1 MKWKDL
7 KIGYKIGSGFFMLVL
22 LSGIIGLLSFINM
35 GTIQK
40 ETKSLSG
47 EYIPTIS
54 ESFQLEKNWQDI
66 NQQLSMYDRTGDEY
80 YLKKAKAR
88 LLKFKQSL
96 DNLIILTKDSENL
109 STRHGIF
116 LDIEKSLLAFNRIL
130 EEYEP
135 KNSSSTTY
143 LKTVEDI
150 VVQLEQLRGN
160 QPISTTERMEFI
172 ISEMYYAVN
181 NEEPKKL
188 QVVDPVLQRLEQE
201 YGAGNNTMMKQFVEA
216 SRSFLT
222 AFPEAKLLQ
231 LKRIELSGN
240 IMWDIKGSSDVGLDK
255 VIAMGESTNQII
267 KNEKLVMSLSI
278 LFVVLLGGGL
288 VYLLTN
294 TITRPIK
301 MGINMANSLAEGDL
315 TQMIEISRKDEV
327 GVLTHALNQVAQNLR
342 DIIHNLSENSK
353 IIAESSQLLND
364 TAGEIS
370 DGTRQQAAAA
380 EEVSSSMEEM
390 YANIQ
395 QSADNARQT
404 EKISQDSVIEIN
416 KSKDS
421 FQMAT
426 ESLKNI
432 AEKVGVINDIA
443 FQTNLLALN
452 AAVEAARAGDHGRGF
467 AVVAQEVRKLADK
480 SKIAATEINDVSNAT
495 MVMSKAARREL
506 ESLIPEVE
514 RTANLVQDI
523 SHANLEQVSGVEQI
537 NNAIQQLN
545 VVVQG
550 NAERSDL
557 MANQARKLSEQAQ
570 NLNELINTFKV

>member
-96 DNLIILTKDSENL
+96 DNLITLTKDSENL
-109 STRHGIF
+109 SARHGIF

-130 EEYEP
+130 EEYES

>member
-130 EEYEP
+130 EEYES

-294 TITRPIK
+294 TITQPIK

>member
-294 TITRPIK
+294 TITQPIK

>member
-96 DNLIILTKDSENL
+96 DNLITLTKDSENL

-130 EEYEP
+130 EEYES